1 MARPRKEID
10 QHQFEQLCTM
20 QCTEEEVC
28 AFFDVTD
35 KTLTS
40 WCKRTYGKSFS
51 EIFKQKRIKGHISL
65 RRSQFELAKKNPAM
79 AIFLG
84 KNYLG
89 QKDKNEDEF
98 DAEKLQ
104 EMLHSVV
111 TMQAIATVSAPNR
124 NIEDLE

>member
-10 QHQFEQLCTM
+10 KKQFEQLCAM
-20 QCTEEEVC
+20 QCTEEEIC

-35 KTLTS
+35 KTLTN
-40 WCKRTYGKSFS
+40 WCRREYKQSFS
-51 EIFKQKRIKGHISL
+51 EVFKQKRQKGHISL
-65 RRSQFELAKKNPAM
+65 RRSQFELAKNNPAM

-89 QKDKNEDEF
+89 QKDKQEDELG
-98 DAEKLQ
+98 AEKLQ
-104 EMLHSVV
+104 ELLQSVV
-111 TMQAIATVSAPNR
+111 TMQAITSTAVPNR

>member
-10 QHQFEQLCTM
+10 KKQFEQLCSM
-20 QCTEEEVC
+20 QCTEEEIC
-28 AFFDVTD
+28 AWFDVTD

-40 WCKRTYGKSFS
+40 WCRRTYKQSFS
-51 EIFKQKRIKGHISL
+51 EVFKQKRQKGHISL
-65 RRSQFELAKKNPAM
+65 RRHQFELAKNNPTM

-89 QKDKNEDEF
+89 QKDKQEEEL
-98 DAEKLQ
+98 ASEKIQ
-104 EMLHSVV
+104 EMLQAVV
-111 TMQAIATVSAPNR
+111 TMQTITSASVPNR